1 MFAVYPFPPTKVQ
14 VPVSSLVDNNVFIA
28 MTNKIGTMGEFPAGP
43 VVRTQSFHGCG
54 WGLSSGWGTKRSRK
68 PSRPGQKKKIST
80 MGLCS
85 LGNVTLSAQWEGNS
99 VRSYGNSCHQEVRAL
114 CSLPEMALMNIFK
127 VGTLYRGALCCA
139 FF

>member
-68 PSRPGQKKKIST
+68 PSRPGQKKKKDKYHGPLLSGQCDT
-80 MGLCS
+80 LCPVGRKFCPQ
-85 LGNVTLSAQWEGNS
+85 LWQ
-99 VRSYGNSCHQEVRAL
+99 Q
-114 CSLPEMALMNIFK
+114 LPP
-127 VGTLYRGALCCA
+127 GS
-139 FF
+139 